1 MMKFPARA
9 RYTLRLMVELAK
21 RKAMTKPVNLAKIS
35 KLTGISKRYL
45 EQLALALK
53 SHSLL
58 RGFAGRNGGYVL
70 ARNPAQITVGEI
82 LEAVAGPLEMASCVQ
97 DPNVCMSTEF
107 CECRCFWVIL
117 EQRISHVMQEF
128 TLADLVDPDLQTR
141 IRLLAA
147 EAEESKKSDAQPAS
161 AAAGEA
167 GAAVV
172 PLRCGSNG
180 SDG

>member
-1 MMKFPARA
+1 
-9 RYTLRLMVELAK
+9 V
-21 RKAMTKPVNLAKIS
+21 VV
-35 KLTGISKRYL
+35 G
-45 EQLALALK
+45 
-53 SHSLL
+53 
-58 RGFAGRNGGYVL
+58 
-70 ARNPAQITVGEI
+70 TVGEI

-128 TLADLVDPDLQTR
+128 TLADLVDPALQTR

-147 EAEESKKSDAQPAS
+147 EAEEDKENEGQPPAS
-161 AAAGEA
+161 AES

-172 PLRCGSNG
+172 PLRCGSKG
-180 SDG
+180 SEG